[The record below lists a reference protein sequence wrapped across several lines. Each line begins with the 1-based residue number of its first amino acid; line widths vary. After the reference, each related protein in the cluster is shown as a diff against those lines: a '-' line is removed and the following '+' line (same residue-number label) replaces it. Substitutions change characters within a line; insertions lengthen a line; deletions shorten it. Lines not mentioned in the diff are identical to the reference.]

1 MPWAGRRMVTAA
13 AEYVVGR
20 AGIAAV
26 RALDR
31 DVIAVVRDGSA

>member
-1 MPWAGRRMVTAA
+1 VTAA

-31 DVIAVVRDGSA
+31 DVRCGPGWKCLIGGCQGT